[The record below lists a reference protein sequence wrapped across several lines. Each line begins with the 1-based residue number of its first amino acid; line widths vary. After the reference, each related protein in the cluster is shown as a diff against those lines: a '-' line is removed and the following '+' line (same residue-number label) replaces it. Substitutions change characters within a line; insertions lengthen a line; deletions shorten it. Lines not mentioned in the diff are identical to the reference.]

1 MTHYGPRVRSP
12 DGSLQTVT
20 ADEGPP
26 PRDRIPPSEIDIDAG
41 MVREL
46 LKSQHPD
53 LARGKLTSV
62 LDWGDMTVGDPATDL
77 AAAWMLFP
85 TDADGAVWSACGEVT
100 PHTLTRAAGWAVY
113 FGVTVLDS
121 WLPGDP
127 LFRPVRLPHPGAGL
141 RRLTAA
147 ACPRTGRPPGFPAPK
162 ARRMRGSR

>member
-100 PHTLTRAAGWAVY
+100 PHTLSEPRAGRCTSASRCLTPGSPGIRSSARCACRTLERACAG
-113 FGVTVLDS
+113 
-121 WLPGDP
+121 
-127 LFRPVRLPHPGAGL
+127 
-141 RRLTAA
+141 
-147 ACPRTGRPPGFPAPK
+147 
-162 ARRMRGSR
+162 